1 MECNAPIASRPG
13 RRGAIE
19 KLVKLQVGGK
29 ILVRTPA
36 WFLNSANP
44 PRDRGKRGVRGR
56 RIYDGN

>member
-1 MECNAPIASRPG
+1 MIERNAPVAFRPG

-29 ILVRTPA
+29 VLVRTPA

-44 PRDRGKRGVRGR
+44 PRDRGKRGMRVRKVR
-56 RIYDGN
+56 DG